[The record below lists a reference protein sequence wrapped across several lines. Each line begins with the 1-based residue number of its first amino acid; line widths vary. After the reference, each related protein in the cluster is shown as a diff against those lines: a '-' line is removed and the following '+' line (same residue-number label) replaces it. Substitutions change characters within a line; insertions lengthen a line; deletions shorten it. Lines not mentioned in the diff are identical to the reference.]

1 MKFDQV
7 LSLHLLIKFLLQL
20 EANRELSLIKDY
32 ETERKS
38 LRKLKEEKEIEVD
51 YHSIIMLPLMTLV
64 VMILMKIHVQIHSN
78 AHQVNLLE
86 VENQELN
93 QTSRPEE
100 ETFSIQA
107 LAKQIGSEEGLL
119 SNKEIVVRKLEKERL
134 KTTTIKE
141 ENLLKKLLP

>member
-7 LSLHLLIKFLLQL
+7 LSLHLLIKFLQQL
-20 EANRELSLIKDY
+20 EANHELSLIRDC

-38 LRKLKEEKEIEVD
+38 LRKLKEEKETEVD
-51 YHSIIMLPLMTLV
+51 YHSTIMLPLMTLE

-100 ETFSIQA
+100 EIFSIQA
-107 LAKQIGSEEGLL
+107 LAKLIGSEEGLL
-119 SNKEIVVRKLEKERL
+119 SNKEIVRKLEKERL
-134 KTTTIKE
+134 KTTTIKD